1 MKAEYIN
8 PFISNAIDVFAQLA
22 NIKLERA
29 DLSVKDDPTPS
40 NDISII
46 LGITGFI
53 DGQVVYSLKEHTA
66 DRIAQCVRPNSLVE
80 IDADFMESA
89 IAEIANIITGRA
101 TIELSGSDRV
111 LHITPPT
118 LVIGKEFQIS
128 FIKMKTI
135 SVNLSSRFGTLEV
148 NIAIKQRDDE

>member
-46 LGITGFI
+46 L
-53 DGQVVYSLKEHTA
+53 V
-66 DRIAQCVRPNSLVE
+66 
-80 IDADFMESA
+80 
-89 IAEIANIITGRA
+89 
-101 TIELSGSDRV
+101 
-111 LHITPPT
+111 
-118 LVIGKEFQIS
+118 
-128 FIKMKTI
+128 
-135 SVNLSSRFGTLEV
+135 
-148 NIAIKQRDDE
+148 